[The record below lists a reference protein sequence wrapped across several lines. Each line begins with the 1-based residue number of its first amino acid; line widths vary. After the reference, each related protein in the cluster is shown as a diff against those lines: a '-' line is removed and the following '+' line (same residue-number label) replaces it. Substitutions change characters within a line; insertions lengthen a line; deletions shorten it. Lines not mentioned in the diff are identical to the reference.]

1 MAELLLWYY
10 YLLSNECQR
19 PDSLLSNNGT
29 KQKRGIFEDHCERR
43 SQHWPQQTLGTQ
55 GTSVTF
61 PAALSPVMQDW
72 SKKVRSRRQ
81 SLTFGAGKQIAKPR
95 CHEVLAASEVLP
107 REPMPRNIK
116 DKRPPSMRRRQLLSW
131 QSGCCTWN
139 NWSEL
144 VWQTDADGTPTPF
157 YTASDVGGNSF
168 RSRASIWLSRL
179 IGHHLLISRMTIFQN
194 VCLRT

>member
-43 SQHWPQQTLGTQ
+43 SQPWPQQTLGTQ

-81 SLTFGAGKQIAKPR
+81 SLIGAGKQIAKPR
-95 CHEVLAASEVLP
+95 CHEALAASEVLP

>member
-19 PDSLLSNNGT
+19 PDSLLSNNGR

-43 SQHWPQQTLGTQ
+43 SQPWPQQTLGT
-55 GTSVTF
+55 GHKCYLLSSPF
-61 PAALSPVMQDW
+61 PCDARLKQEGQIE
-72 SKKVRSRRQ
+72 RQ

-95 CHEVLAASEVLP
+95 CHEALAASEVLP